1 MARRH
6 AEKTATQGAAARS
19 AGPRGD
25 HSGQPKA
32 PPAAAAG
39 ASRIDS
45 LEARLT
51 AMEQER
57 DFWRAQAETL
67 KLRLRAVEDSQIAAR
82 DRLSWAIDAVQSI
95 LEKKG

>member
-6 AEKTATQGAAARS
+6 AEKTATQNAAARG
-19 AGPRGD
+19 ATPLGD

-32 PPAAAAG
+32 PLAAPAGAG

-45 LEARLT
+45 LEARLA

-57 DFWRAQAETL
+57 DFWRAHVADDQELPCAY
-67 KLRLRAVEDSQIAAR
+67 EDFS
-82 DRLSWAIDAVQSI
+82 
-95 LEKKG
+95 E